1 MSLKCA
7 FALNSLTENKL
18 YIVYEDSR
26 RSHYNGISVF
36 DLTHDTTHKINY
48 NMRAK
53 DTTNETRF

>member
-36 DLTHDTTHKINY
+36 DLTHDTTHKI
-48 NMRAK
+48 K
-53 DTTNETRF
+53 LQHEG